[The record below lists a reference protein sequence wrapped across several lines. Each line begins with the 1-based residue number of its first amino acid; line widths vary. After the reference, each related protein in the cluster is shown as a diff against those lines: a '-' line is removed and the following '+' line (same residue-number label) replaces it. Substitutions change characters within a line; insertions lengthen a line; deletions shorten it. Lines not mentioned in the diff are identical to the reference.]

1 MEYLYFLDKK
11 RCEEE
16 EKSPPIMM
24 ILQLCCI
31 SAIEGMDAGLLPAV
45 NYALQKD
52 LGLRLTDLSV
62 LTLAQAVAQALAA
75 PIWGVLADRRVVR
88 RKTLLCVGA
97 LFQARTVGVATS
109 NQSRQTNIVGWKS
122 LPEIF
127 STSTY

>member
-1 MEYLYFLDKK
+1 
-11 RCEEE
+11 
-16 EKSPPIMM
+16 M

-122 LPEIF
+122 LPEVF
-127 STSTY
+127 SRT